1 MYIYIVCS
9 TVPVFTQLNNFLCG
23 FLLPNLSEKAKF
35 ETFRTKLKACL
46 FEALKHGLKH
56 HRQGIC
62 ETFSRSFEEEETPSD
77 ASTADKR
84 HKQRQ
89 NLMQWI
95 SDVTR
100 CQHEVYEVGLVKLEV
115 R

>member
-1 MYIYIVCS
+1 M
-9 TVPVFTQLNNFLCG
+9 FTQLNNFLCG

-95 SDVTR
+95 SDVTS